1 MAIATLTEAEVI
13 WMEMAYAAM
22 AEMAVEAVAKVARA
36 EETGKVKR
44 TMKVME
50 VRGPTNLAHEDS
62 TLHV

>member
-1 MAIATLTEAEVI
+1 MVITTMTEAEVI

>member
-1 MAIATLTEAEVI
+1 
-13 WMEMAYAAM
+13 MAYAAM

-44 TMKVME
+44 TMKLME
-50 VRGPTNLAHEDS
+50 ARGPTNLAHKDS